1 MNLEIIDKSTNIG
14 YFGVPGSYSHEAMLS
29 IFGEGYNEVNI
40 ESFEGVFKLLEEGKI
55 KYGVVPIENSSTGGI
70 SDVMDLLNKYKVFI
84 VKEKCMRINQCLLG
98 IEGATLDDIQE
109 VYSHPQGLQQSKD
122 FLQAHSHWKLYN
134 YYNTAKSAQYV
145 KESATKTKAAVGSE
159 KAAKLYG
166 LKVIKANI
174 NTNQKNYTR
183 FIVISNTLEENDE
196 ADKLSIILKLP
207 HKVGSLYN
215 VIKIIYENN
224 LNMMK
229 IESRPIANTPWEYSF
244 YIDFEG
250 NLKDEKVKKALQNIK
265 DNSIAFKILG
275 NYKMDC

>member
-98 IEGATLDDIQE
+98 IEECHLDDIQE
-109 VYSHPQGLQQSKD
+109 VYSHPQASNRAR

-134 YYNTAKSAQYV
+134 YYNTAK
-145 KESATKTKAAVGSE
+145 
-159 KAAKLYG
+159 
-166 LKVIKANI
+166 
-174 NTNQKNYTR
+174 R
-183 FIVISNTLEENDE
+183 
-196 ADKLSIILKLP
+196 SICKG
-207 HKVGSLYN
+207 VCY
-215 VIKIIYENN
+215 
-224 LNMMK
+224 
-229 IESRPIANTPWEYSF
+229 
-244 YIDFEG
+244 
-250 NLKDEKVKKALQNIK
+250 KD
-265 DNSIAFKILG
+265 
-275 NYKMDC
+275 

>member
-1 MNLEIIDKSTNIG
+1 MNLELIDKNTNIG
-14 YFGVPGSYSHEAMLS
+14 YYGVLGSYSHEAMLN
-29 IFGEGYNEVNI
+29 IFGEGYNEVNS

-55 KYGVVPIENSSTGGI
+55 RYGVVPIENSSTGGI
-70 SDVMDLLNKYKVFI
+70 SDVMDLLNKYKLFI

-98 IEGATLDDIQE
+98 IEGATLEDIQE

-122 FLQAHSHWKLYN
+122 FLQAYSHWKLYN

-166 LKVIKANI
+166 LNVIKANI
-174 NTNQKNYTR
+174 NTNQENYTR
-183 FIVISNTLEENDE
+183 FIVLSNTLEENNE

-207 HKVGSLYN
+207 HKAGSLYN

-250 NLKDEKVKKALQNIK
+250 NLKDEKVNKALENIK
-265 DNSIAFKILG
+265 DISIAFKIVG